1 MAPSTFGWV
10 DFAAGDR
17 EKMAEVIKLFSEPEA
32 RDELGLGTVR
42 DALADLLFPGTST
55 IQTRARYFLF
65 VPWVYLRHEQ
75 RRTPANEVAR
85 LARRDEIKLIGLLS
99 ESDDRRGLIGYVSRE
114 SLERLP
120 SAIYWAGLATW
131 GIRRYPG
138 SLDSYHRNFDT
149 LPHSLHRLVLD
160 DDGHPTE
167 QGHNAT
173 WDPQLPTA
181 PADFLERAEFALR
194 KQEAL
199 YLQQRLLSLR
209 PQSLL
214 AHLVSRTSPAEE
226 TDFVWNHPEAYG
238 FPPRLMEQVEH
249 ARAFSELMHGAA
261 LLYNAMIAEIPPKR
275 EDLATYYQQWFMD
288 WALRVQSRS
297 ELRTWRRE
305 AFWTLVLDTGARVS
319 APTRRFIDTW
329 LDRALERPSP
339 AHLFEDAGA
348 REQIRKREFEL
359 KGIQRSRLANPRAR
373 ERWTE
378 ASGAEQLGFRWFR
391 AKTIA
396 ADILRGLET

>member
-1 MAPSTFGWV
+1 MT
-10 DFAAGDR
+10 
-17 EKMAEVIKLFSEPEA
+17 EVIKLFSEPEA

-75 RRTPANEVAR
+75 RRTPASEVSR
-85 LARRDEIKLIGLLS
+85 LARRDEIRLIDLLS
-99 ESDDRRGLIGYVSRE
+99 KSDDTWGIIGVLSRE

-120 SAIYWAGLATW
+120 STIYWAGLAAW

-138 SLDSYHRNFDT
+138 SQGGYHRNFDMLAHT
-149 LPHSLHRLVLD
+149 VHRLVLD
-160 DDGHPTE
+160 DDGNPAE
-167 QGHNAT
+167 RGHAST
-173 WDPQLPTA
+173 WDSQLPKA

-194 KQEAL
+194 KEEAV
-199 YLQQRLLSLR
+199 YLQQRLMSLR

-214 AHLVSRTSPAEE
+214 AHLVSRTSPAED
-226 TDFVWNHPEAYG
+226 TDFIWNHPEADG
-238 FPPRLMEQVEH
+238 FPPRLKEQVEH

-261 LLYNAMIAEIPPKR
+261 LLYNAMIAELPPVK
-275 EDLATYYQQWFMD
+275 EKLETYYRQRFMD
-288 WALRVQSRS
+288 WALHIQSRP

-305 AFWTLVLDTGARVS
+305 AFWSLVLGTGARVS
-319 APTRRFIDTW
+319 ASTRRFIDTW
-329 LDRALERPSP
+329 LDRALERPLP
-339 AHLFEDAGA
+339 EHLLADEGA
-348 REQIRKREFEL
+348 REQIRRRELEL
-359 KGIQRSRLANPRAR
+359 KGFQRARLANLRAR

-396 ADILRGLET
+396 ADILRGLES